1 MFDNITINVKAGDGG
16 NGAVSFRREKFVP
29 YGGPDGGNGG
39 KGGDV
44 IVKADGSV
52 DNLFKYRRRRV
63 FKAINGRNGAGRK
76 KHGRNGDDLVLTVPP
91 GTVVKYASESEETVI
106 DLVDAGDEVIA
117 GQGGKGGW
125 GNIHYA
131 TSTNQAPHIAQRG
144 EAGKEKTVSLEMRLI
159 ADVGLI
165 GYPNVGKS
173 TLLSTASAAK
183 PKIADY
189 PFTTVEP
196 VLGIVEVGYDRF
208 TMAEV
213 PGLIEGAHLGKGLGH
228 TFLQHIL
235 RTKILIHLIN
245 GTSESPVDDLM
256 HVNQELVL
264 YDPMLVRKAQIVA
277 LNKIDLP
284 GVQDRLSLIKQEFD
298 RADIKAHFIS
308 AATGEGIPAL
318 MAEALKTL
326 KQVAAKERD
335 KEITKK
341 VFRPGPRDTGITV
354 EKKGDTFI
362 IHAPE
367 LERIIVGAGVS
378 EDELRWQIQNQL
390 TRQGAGKMLEKA
402 GAKPGSKVRCGELE
416 WEW

>member
-1 MFDNITINVKAGDGG
+1 MFDKVAISVKAGDGG

-39 KGGDV
+39 SGGNVV
-44 IVKADGSV
+44 IRADGSV
-52 DNLFKYRRRRV
+52 DNLFKYRRKRV
-63 FKAINGRNGAGRK
+63 FKAVNGRNGAGRK
-76 KHGRNGDDLVLTVPP
+76 KHGRNGENLVLMVPP
-91 GTVVKYASESEETVI
+91 GTVVKYVSESEETVI
-106 DLVDAGDEVIA
+106 DLVNAGDEVIA
-117 GQGGKGGW
+117 AHGGKGGW

-131 TSTNQAPHIAQRG
+131 TSTNQAPYIAQKG
-144 EAGKEKTVSLEMRLI
+144 EAGEENTVSLEMRLI
-159 ADVGLI
+159 ADVGII

-173 TLLSTASAAK
+173 TLLSSASAAK

-213 PGLIEGAHLGKGLGH
+213 PGLVEGAHLGKGLGH

-235 RTKILIHLIN
+235 RTKILVHLIS
-245 GTSESPVDDLM
+245 GTSESPVDDLI
-256 HVNQELVL
+256 HVNQELAL
-264 YDPMLVRKAQIVA
+264 YDPMLEKKVQIVA

-284 GVQDRLSLIKQEFD
+284 GVQDRLSLVKQEFKE
-298 RADIKAHFIS
+298 AGIKAHFIS
-308 AATGEGIPAL
+308 AATGEGVPDL
-318 MAEALKTL
+318 MAETLKTL
-326 KQVAAKERD
+326 KQVAAKEHDR
-335 KEITKK
+335 EITKK

-354 EKKGDTFI
+354 EKKGDMYI
-362 IHAPE
+362 IHASE
-367 LERIIVGAGVS
+367 LERIIVGAGAS
-378 EDELRWQIQNQL
+378 EDELRWQIRNQL
-390 TRQGAGKMLEKA
+390 TRRGVGKILEKA

>member
-106 DLVDAGDEVIA
+106 DLVDTGDEVTA

-131 TSTNQAPHIAQRG
+131 TSTNQAPRIAQRG
-144 EAGKEKTVSLEMRLI
+144 EAGEEKTVSLEMRLI

-173 TLLSTASAAK
+173 TLLTTASAAK

-235 RTKILIHLIN
+235 RTKILIHLVN

-264 YDPMLVRKAQIVA
+264 YDPMLARKVQIVA

-284 GVQDRLSLIKQEFD
+284 AVQDRLSSIKQEFD
-298 RADIKAHFIS
+298 RAYIKAHFIS
-308 AATGEGIPAL
+308 AATGEGVPDL
-318 MAEALKTL
+318 MAEVLKTL

-341 VFRPGPRDTGITV
+341 VFRPGPRDTGITI
-354 EKKGDTFI
+354 ERKGGMYI

-390 TRQGAGKMLEKA
+390 LRRDAGKVLDKA
-402 GAKPGSKVRCGELE
+402 GVKPGSKVRCGELE